1 MQGVKGFMKNNFAEK
16 LANLRAQKGLTQRQL
31 GEMAGVAWSMISKY
45 ESGQSKPRLK
55 VLMRLADALGVS
67 LKELQSEEGGRPDV
81 ELFDGFSS
89 RLLEL
94 RHNKKISIRLLA
106 KKTGID
112 ASVLTEFELGETTP
126 STDDIYDLAE
136 ALGVPVSDLAGHKD
150 EEETVRI
157 RIKYQDSPDDDVIAA
172 VTSASYQS
180 LIDTADRLGMKPE
193 NVLARLLEVAA
204 EAARDPENASE
215 EALKLLESIKLK

>member
-1 MQGVKGFMKNNFAEK
+1 MKNNFAEK

-55 VLMRLADALGVS
+55 VLMRLGDALGVS
-67 LKELQSEEGGRPDV
+67 LKELQGEEEDRPGV
-81 ELFDGFSS
+81 ELYEGFSS

-126 STDDIYDLAE
+126 STDDIYDIAE
-136 ALGVPVSDLAGHKD
+136 ALGVTVPDLAGQKD
-150 EEETVRI
+150 EEEAVRI
-157 RIKYQDSPDDDVIAA
+157 RIKFQDSPDDDVIVA
-172 VTSASYQS
+172 VTPASYQS

-193 NVLARLLEVAA
+193 SVLARFMEVAA

-215 EALKLLESIKLK
+215 EALKLLDSIKYK

>member
-1 MQGVKGFMKNNFAEK
+1 MNNFAEK

-55 VLMRLADALGVS
+55 VLMRLGDALGVS
-67 LKELQSEEGGRPDV
+67 VEDLQGQESGRPSV

-89 RLLEL
+89 RLIEL
-94 RHNKKISIRLLA
+94 RHNKKISLRLLA

-112 ASVLTEFELGETTP
+112 TSVLTEFELGETTP
-126 STDDIYDLAE
+126 STDDLYNLAE
-136 ALGVPVSDLAGHKD
+136 ALGVTVSDLAGEKD
-150 EEETVRI
+150 EEEAVRI
-157 RIKYQDSPDDDVIAA
+157 RITFPDSPRDDLVVAA
-172 VTSASYQS
+172 APAWYDS
-180 LIDTADRLGMKPE
+180 LISTAEKLGMKPE
-193 NVLARLLEVAA
+193 DVLSRFIEIAA

-215 EALKLLESIKLK
+215 QALDFLESIKYR